1 MFLHFLQSKEHKLA
15 FIELAHIVAG
25 ADGFVSGN
33 EMRFLRSLM
42 NEMGLED
49 GDNLISSRRE
59 LSDIIGGI
67 QDEQVKNIFMME
79 VLLLVFSDGDYSD
92 DEKQVV
98 MDMKRLF
105 GFSDETYEVL
115 KNWVIRYDQIK
126 VEGVKLMLNPNA

>member
-1 MFLHFLQSKEHKLA
+1 
-15 FIELAHIVAG
+15 
-25 ADGFVSGN
+25 
-33 EMRFLRSLM
+33 M